1 MVKKVS
7 QAVEGGVNM
16 VQVREKNLP
25 GQRLLE
31 LAHELRGVVGDKVL
45 LIINER
51 LDIALAGGADGV
63 HLGEE
68 GLVTSA
74 VHNVSG
80 RDMIIGRS
88 VHSVDGALGA
98 QRDGANYVIAGTIF
112 PTRSHSGGR
121 HTGAEFLVKLGA
133 TIAIPYL
140 GIGGINAN
148 NAKEVM
154 DAGAAGVAVISAIL
168 GSDAPLEAAQDIRGV
183 LDEALRSRKL

>member
-31 LAHELRGVVGDKVL
+31 MARELRWAIGEKVL
-45 LIINER
+45 LVINER
-51 LDIALAGGADGV
+51 LDIALACGADGV

-74 VHNVSG
+74 VQKISG

-88 VHSVDGALGA
+88 VHSVDGAFWA
-98 QRDGANYVIAGTIF
+98 QRDGVNYVIAGTIF
-112 PTRSHSGGR
+112 PTDSHSGGR

-148 NAKEVM
+148 NAKDVM

-168 GSDAPLEAAQDIRGV
+168 GSDDPRAAAQDLRGV